1 MNYSKLFTL
10 TILAGLLFI
19 AGCATPQIPN
29 EEFESNDT
37 STQPPENQNLPFF
50 IFYPTEGEGDG
61 ITYDIDAS
69 VNEDGET
76 VIDTRIEW
84 DFTIEDIAPD
94 SDYDGDNPGLYLN
107 IKQGNYLLTESYD
120 VSRQVDAWR
129 SVNELELSDNATQHI
144 RERCRDTVLHGEEP
158 GIVRLEGRVV
168 VNPEQSDLPENTD
181 VEVNHIEETQVPGS
195 EIGFRDYTQNIEVEC
210 PEKEDDEDVNFGTSP
225 ENPVVEAGSNFTSV
239 TFYTRSEGVRYQW
252 RIDGET
258 YTGSNVTVR
267 LPAGSHEVTLQVTE
281 ATGNEIQTTK
291 TVTVSEEE
299 PGDIQADFER
309 NPDRART
316 GREDPVVH
324 QNVVYESMSE
334 GEDLT
339 YFWNV
344 DGETLGQEPTLQHRF
359 EEPGMKEVTLKV
371 QDRFG
376 QTSTY
381 SMIEDV
387 QQPQNYEPGIPNVS
401 ITKDRAGSETF
412 LLIRAQESMALQSGQ
427 IMMFFDGMEYVR
439 NSSYGAIP
447 GYEGLVFENLED
459 DGQWNIAFAGSEDE
473 PLRVEE
479 GETLL
484 GLRLETNQPG
494 IYEIRMPVEDQYP
507 NTNRGVYT
515 QLTPVGVEDA
525 PRGLPNTEVEIM
537 PDSRDG
543 GGDGNGGG
551 DREFILR

>member
-29 EEFESNDT
+29 EEFEPNET
-37 STQPPENQNLPFF
+37 STQPPERQNLPFF
-50 IFYPTEGEGDG
+50 IFYPTDDDG
-61 ITYDIDAS
+61 ISYDIEAEAEDA
-69 VNEDGET
+69 GQP
-76 VIDTRIEW
+76 VIDTEMEW

-107 IKQGNYLLTESYD
+107 IRAGNNILTETYD
-120 VSRQVDAWR
+120 VSEQQGENWR
-129 SVNELELSDNATQHI
+129 SEGELELSRTAIQEI
-144 RERCRDTVLHGEEP
+144 RERCEGPILYGEEAP
-158 GIVRLEGRVV
+158 EVMLEGRVV

-181 VEVNHIEETQVPGS
+181 VEVNHIEETQVPGAQ
-195 EIGFRDYTQNIEVEC
+195 IGFRDYTQNIEVEC
-210 PEKEDDEDVNFGTSP
+210 PEQEETEDVDFGTSP
-225 ENPVVEAGSNFTSV
+225 ENPVVKAGSNFTPV
-239 TFYTRSEGVRYQW
+239 TFYTRSDGVRYQW

-267 LPAGSHEVTLQVTE
+267 LPAGSHEATLQVTE

-299 PGDIQADFER
+299 AGDIQADFER

-316 GREDPVVH
+316 GRENPVMY

-339 YFWNV
+339 YSWNV
-344 DGETLGQEPTLQHRF
+344 DGETLSQEATLQHRF

-381 SMIEDV
+381 SMMEDV
-387 QQPQNYEPGIPNVS
+387 QQPQNYEAGIPNVS
-401 ITKDRAGSETF
+401 VTTDPAGSETV
-412 LLIRAQESMALQSGQ
+412 LLIRAEESMALQSGQ
-427 IMMFFDGMEYVR
+427 IMMFFDGIDYVR

-447 GYEGLVFENLED
+447 EYDGLVFENLED

-479 GETLL
+479 GQTLL
-484 GLRLETNQPG
+484 GLQFETDEPG

-515 QLTPVGVEDA
+515 QLTPLGEEDA
-525 PRGLPNTEVEIM
+525 PRGLPNTEVEM
-537 PDSRDG
+537 T
-543 GGDGNGGG
+543 
-551 DREFILR
+551 E